1 MRKNLISR
9 REWIESS
16 TLSLGAA
23 LWRDH
28 SNRIPA
34 AASRGPATRIL
45 NLDRDWLFAAEP
57 NEDAL
62 QPEFD
67 DKDLA
72 RVTLPHC
79 VAKLSWQNW
88 DPAAWEKLWLYR
100 RHFAVPREFRGHRI
114 FLHFEH
120 VMIAATPVING
131 RKLPQHLGGF
141 LPFKYEITGLTS
153 ESENVLAVAVD
164 SRWMNVPPEGSPKG
178 PSSIDYLLPGG
189 ITGSVSLRAVPQ
201 IFIADVFA
209 KPVNVLESTRRL
221 DIVCSIDCAGLPE
234 GDLHLQAELR
244 DGARAVARSAKSF
257 RPRKTGKS
265 EARFSITGLEDVT
278 LWDVVSPKLYDLT
291 VTLFVRGRP
300 VHEYRTRTGLRE
312 ARFDVDGFFLN
323 GRRLQ
328 LFGLNR
334 HELYPYV
341 GRAMPPRVLRKDAEI
356 LKNEFHCN
364 AVRCSHYPQSEA
376 FLDACDELGLLVWEE
391 IPGWQ
396 YIGDAS
402 WQDLAVRDVRQ
413 MVRRDRNHPS
423 IVIWGAR
430 INESP
435 NNPALYHRTKQA
447 AKLLDD
453 SRPTSG
459 SMTRRSTDN
468 WFQDVFAFD
477 DYHSAPDGTVGLVP
491 PLPGVPFFF
500 SEAVGQFSYGG
511 RGFNNKYRRAG
522 DVAMQQKQA
531 LYQAQVH
538 DRGVSDSRYAGVIA
552 WCAFEYGSLVNAYAG
567 VKYPGVADIFRVPK
581 LGASFYRA
589 QVDPKQRPVIEP
601 NFYWDFGPS
610 TPSGP
615 GKGVLIFSN
624 LEKLEL
630 RIDGKLHSV
639 LYPDRAG
646 FPHLKYPPFLADLMV
661 DSLRKPELRIDGYSG
676 RTLVLSRSLSA
687 DPASDRLLLQAEDSA
702 IRNDGSDA
710 TRLVFRVV
718 DKFGAPRLFAGG
730 SVAFAVQGPGVIVG
744 DNPFDLAASGGVG
757 AVWIKA
763 KPGSRGRIRIS
774 AHHSSL
780 GGRLMEIQIGV

>member
-114 FLHFEH
+114 FLHFKH

-646 FPHLKYPPFLADLMV
+646 FPHLEYPPFLPDLVV
-661 DSLRKPELRIDGYSG
+661 DSSRKPELRIDGYSG
-676 RTLVLSRSLSA
+676 RTLVLSRSFSS
-687 DPASDRLLLQAEDSA
+687 DPASDRLLLQADDSE

-744 DNPFDLAASGGVG
+744 DNPFDVAASGGVG

-780 GGRLMEIQIGV
+780 GGRLVEIQIGV